1 MNIDKIKAD
10 AEAASHQEWDW
21 LCESDGFD
29 VEHSA
34 HIANCDPAT
43 ILKMVAAIDAAN
55 NQAIYGFPVTDDLA
69 AALKALEMK

>member
-43 ILKMVAAIDAAN
+43 GDELFYLVLVPLILVWLLYA
-55 NQAIYGFPVTDDLA
+55 YFVETS
-69 AALKALEMK
+69 